1 MQVGCLARMDVS
13 APLRWTLALV
23 AVCALGFAA
32 GRFLGRDG
40 SATPELVTFPV
51 VAPAGPAVSGSPAP
65 AQGLPRRIPATIH
78 EILKLPGD
86 FAQTT
91 ALYVLAE
98 SQDQDGIER
107 LLAEARSIKR
117 VSESRAAASILYG
130 RFAELDPEAAVEHMM
145 RGDSGLD
152 PDLLYGVFH
161 SWARTDLEAALKG
174 ASKLDDHSRQMA
186 GMAIVRSRDD
196 LPLEE
201 REAMGSKLNL
211 QASIRE
217 PTASDLRS
225 PKAAERAWQS
235 ALAMGDREARERE
248 LYQLARNWGQQDPE
262 AAIRAIEALRDRSQR
277 DQMLQIAIHAWA
289 EKDGRQAADWTLERP
304 PSQQRSELLSSV
316 LSVLVKKD
324 PAAAMAI
331 MERLRPTEREQ
342 VMPNVLMNW
351 ASHDPRAV
359 TAWIG
364 KQDNRQMYVPAL
376 SYIVSVLAE
385 QDPEDALRWA
395 STLSGEESQMAMA
408 QVIQR
413 IALDDPE
420 RATALVGQMDEG
432 PYRNSAMSGIAQVL
446 AQSDPRAALSWVA
459 KQSHTESAPELYQS
473 VFEQWAL
480 YDPDG
485 AVSQL
490 NFILEPDTRNAAI
503 MGILGTQYLDP
514 DLIGTLYQ
522 RIEGAEARTL
532 AAGRI
537 YYQLREIDPQAA
549 ERYRIQAGIS
559 DERGEGSIVVN

>member
-1 MQVGCLARMDVS
+1 MS

-23 AVCALGFAA
+23 VVCALGFAA

-40 SATPELVTFPV
+40 SSTPETVTFPV
-51 VAPAGPAVSGSPAP
+51 VAPAGSAVSGGPATP
-65 AQGLPRRIPATIH
+65 QGLPRRIPATIH

-91 ALYVLAE
+91 ALYVLAA
-98 SQDQDGIER
+98 SQDQDGVER

-145 RGDSGLD
+145 RSD
-152 PDLLYGVFH
+152 PGFDPNWLYGVFH

-174 ASKLDDHSRQMA
+174 AATLDDRSRQMA

-196 LPLEE
+196 LPLQE

-211 QASIRE
+211 QVSVRE

-225 PKAAERAWQS
+225 PKAAERAWQNV
-235 ALAMGDREARERE
+235 LAMDDREARERE
-248 LYQLARNWGQQDPE
+248 LYHLARHWGQQDPQ
-262 AAIRAIEALRDRSQR
+262 AAIRAIEALRDRNQR
-277 DQMLQIAIHAWA
+277 DQLLQMAMHAWA
-289 EKDGRQAADWTLERP
+289 EKDARQAAEWTLERP

-316 LSVLVKKD
+316 LGVLVTKE
-324 PAAAMAI
+324 PAAAMAM
-331 MERLRPTEREQ
+331 MERLRPAERQQ
-342 VMPNVLMNW
+342 VMPQVLMNW
-351 ASHDPRAV
+351 ASRDPRAV
-359 TAWIG
+359 AAWVE
-364 KQDNRQMYVPAL
+364 KQDDKQMYVPAL
-376 SYIVSVLAE
+376 SIIASEFAGR
-385 QDPEDALRWA
+385 DPEAALQWA
-395 STLSGEESQMAMA
+395 STLSGEESQMVMA
-408 QVIQR
+408 QVIQQ
-413 IALDDPE
+413 IALNDPE
-420 RATALVGQMDEG
+420 RATALVGQIEEG
-432 PYRNSAMSGIAQVL
+432 PYRNSAMSDIAQAL

-459 KQSHTESAPELYQS
+459 KNSHAASAPELYQS
-473 VFEQWAL
+473 VFTQWAL

-503 MGILGTQYLDP
+503 MGILGTHYLDP
-514 DLIGTLYQ
+514 DLVGTLYQ

-532 AAGRI
+532 AAGQI
-537 YYQLREIDPQAA
+537 YYRLREIDPQAA

-559 DERGEGSIVVN
+559 DERGNGSIVVN